1 MILDIFYNEIVS
13 EASRGNI
20 ECYFRYN
27 ILFET
32 NILGNQ
38 NVADGLEDTNIP
50 VLNIDS
56 SLFILKLCINSSAL
70 SAKNAIVL
78 PVLKP

>member
-27 ILFET
+27 VLFET

-38 NVADGLEDTNIP
+38 NVADGLEDTSIP
-50 VLNIDS
+50 VLNIKDKAKFDS
-56 SLFILKLCINSSAL
+56 LLEKCD
-70 SAKNAIVL
+70 
-78 PVLKP
+78 